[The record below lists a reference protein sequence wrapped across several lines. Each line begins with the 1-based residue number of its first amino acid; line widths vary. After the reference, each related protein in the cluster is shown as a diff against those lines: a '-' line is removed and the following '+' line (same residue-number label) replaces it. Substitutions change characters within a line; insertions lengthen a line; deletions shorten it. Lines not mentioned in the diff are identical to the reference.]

1 MPAAPT
7 ISAVHAGDT
16 ALTVVW
22 TDPSAVTGITNYDVR
37 YILTSADETVD
48 ANWTLKENVWTDGD
62 RLLYLITGLGNNA
75 RYDVQVR
82 VKTDTNGA
90 WSGTTE
96 GEADDADGTT
106 CPAQATIPINVP
118 LGGNLSAF
126 YDRDRHSFQVTAPAS
141 FTIGSQ
147 GPIDLV
153 GTLYK
158 LDGSTWYQLH
168 RDDDSGPD
176 RNFRIGR
183 SLTAG
188 LHCLRIEG
196 LGGSGDFTF
205 ELESRADST
214 GRSDAH
220 QVALDGNGKG
230 VLDAPDDEDYFQFT
244 LAAET
249 DVLIFADPAEWDM
262 KAELQ
267 DSNGTFLATSDDGYV
282 IFRETQFFFR
292 RNLAA
297 DTYYVKVEA
306 PGRSSGEYSVHVQ
319 TATTPG
325 TGIAG
330 AATVSLS
337 TAGAQYSGRIAS
349 ATDADY
355 FKIQTSSAANLYVR
369 AVSNTVDIDGAI
381 VNGND
386 QAVSANVF
394 EQDFTSSGPKG
405 FTISARLDAGTH
417 YVKVTRSSSDSATG
431 GFLLWVV
438 KDDTMDNITRTCS
451 RNTPFSD
458 PFIICQWFLRNSGQ
472 FVDSTFG
479 EDIRVQ
485 DVWNSGVLGAGVGVA
500 IVDDGFHIGHP
511 DLAAN
516 VDATRNHDYVGDGLF
531 YPLGEHGT
539 SVAGIIAA
547 RDDSVGMRGV
557 APRATIFGNNLLRS
571 GDVANEAD
579 ALTRNAATTGVSN
592 NSWSFRDTPAVD
604 AATAAWE
611 LAIETGL
618 EMGYGGKGTVY
629 VWAGGNG
636 GPDDHTNIDGR
647 TNHYGVIA
655 VCATT
660 DQGVQSNYSES
671 GASLWVCGPSS
682 GQDRNSLLSD
692 RPGIYTTRNYG
703 RYGEFT
709 GTSAAT
715 PTVAGVVALMRSANS
730 NLTWRDV
737 KLILAATARKNDSS
751 DGSWN
756 TGVGKLGASGNYH
769 FSHRY
774 GFGVVNASAAVTLA
788 QTWTLLPP
796 LIRTTPVT
804 ETANLAIPDG
814 IRSGPNRPWGATVT
828 SSLEVG
834 DDVDFIEFVE
844 IVADFDTDEFRD
856 LEVTLTS
863 PSGTVSTISTRTY
876 LLAKFS
882 YDLSI
887 DPDYRFGSAK
897 HLGENP
903 EGAWTLTMR
912 DGWSGDTAT
921 LNSWSVRIYGHRAR
935 PNSPTGASVVGGQK
949 SLAVSWSE
957 PTVVGASEI
966 ISYDLRYIRTD
977 AADKADGHWT
987 VQTGVWS
994 SVGLEYTLMGLLD
1007 MTEYDV
1013 QLRAVNSRGFGPWS
1027 ETAVGTTLP
1036 NRAPYPV
1043 EPNKTLDLRAG
1054 STSEPI
1060 RVDGFFEDPDGDVL
1074 TYTATSLAPAVV
1086 AASMSG
1092 AQLTLRALSTGRATV
1107 TVSATDIAGSNSPAE
1122 LNYDIEVGAQLGV
1135 TVSDAA
1141 LTIPEGGSRSYT
1153 VVLRAEPSGVV
1164 TITPSASSAEVT
1176 VDPAALTFTSGDWD
1190 APQRV
1195 GVDAE
1200 HDTDAVADPSVTIS
1214 HQVSGGD
1221 YGAVSASSVRVT
1233 VVEDDTPT
1241 LSIESAQGNESGGPL
1256 QFEVSLSLVSSQDV
1270 TVDYRTSDGSGSGG
1284 ARAGSDYTAADSTLT
1299 FSAGSSAPQTLT
1311 VEVLDDSVDEEEEE
1325 ILRLTLTNPSNA
1337 ALAGGG
1343 QSLQVLGK
1351 ILDDDDPEVEVSFGS
1366 ASYRIREGETADI
1379 LVRLNRDPERDLE
1392 IELQETLE
1400 GSATEADYSGV
1411 PMVVRFGP
1419 GVTSQ
1424 DFQVAVTDDTVVDEG
1439 ESLKLTF
1446 PAPPDRVS
1454 GSGETIIEFV
1464 DNDVSTPP
1472 PPNPGGGGGGGGG
1485 SPPSDDEDDDD
1496 GGGGVQPPPPPA
1508 PSGPPKADFTLTAE
1522 CAGDLC
1528 RARTGLPV
1536 TFEDTSTGRVQSRR
1550 WDFGDGTGSR
1560 NRRVD
1565 QVWSSPGFYEVALT
1579 VSDGT
1584 TESTA
1589 RQMFLVEAGDPA
1601 GTCVSDAE
1609 TRCLQDSRY
1618 AVTVDWQTAA
1628 GSGGGS
1634 VVHAGTNDS
1643 GLFTFFDRNNWE
1655 VLIKVLD
1662 GCALNGR
1669 VWVFGASTTDLGYVI
1684 RVTDTATG
1692 AVKEY
1697 RNEPGMP
1704 ASAVTDVTAFP
1715 QGCEP

>member
-1 MPAAPT
+1 M
-7 ISAVHAGDT
+7 
-16 ALTVVW
+16 
-22 TDPSAVTGITNYDVR
+22 
-37 YILTSADETVD
+37 
-48 ANWTLKENVWTDGD
+48 
-62 RLLYLITGLGNNA
+62 
-75 RYDVQVR
+75 
-82 VKTDTNGA
+82 
-90 WSGTTE
+90 
-96 GEADDADGTT
+96 
-106 CPAQATIPINVP
+106 
-118 LGGNLSAF
+118 
-126 YDRDRHSFQVTAPAS
+126 
-141 FTIGSQ
+141 
-147 GPIDLV
+147 
-153 GTLYK
+153 
-158 LDGSTWYQLH
+158 
-168 RDDDSGPD
+168 
-176 RNFRIGR
+176 
-183 SLTAG
+183 
-188 LHCLRIEG
+188 
-196 LGGSGDFTF
+196 
-205 ELESRADST
+205 
-214 GRSDAH
+214 
-220 QVALDGNGKG
+220 
-230 VLDAPDDEDYFQFT
+230 
-244 LAAET
+244 
-249 DVLIFADPAEWDM
+249 
-262 KAELQ
+262 
-267 DSNGTFLATSDDGYV
+267 
-282 IFRETQFFFR
+282 
-292 RNLAA
+292 
-297 DTYYVKVEA
+297 
-306 PGRSSGEYSVHVQ
+306 
-319 TATTPG
+319 
-325 TGIAG
+325 
-330 AATVSLS
+330 
-337 TAGAQYSGRIAS
+337 
-349 ATDADY
+349 
-355 FKIQTSSAANLYVR
+355 
-369 AVSNTVDIDGAI
+369 
-381 VNGND
+381 
-386 QAVSANVF
+386 
-394 EQDFTSSGPKG
+394 
-405 FTISARLDAGTH
+405 
-417 YVKVTRSSSDSATG
+417 
-431 GFLLWVV
+431 
-438 KDDTMDNITRTCS
+438 
-451 RNTPFSD
+451 
-458 PFIICQWFLRNSGQ
+458 
-472 FVDSTFG
+472 
-479 EDIRVQ
+479 
-485 DVWNSGVLGAGVGVA
+485 
-500 IVDDGFHIGHP
+500 
-511 DLAAN
+511 
-516 VDATRNHDYVGDGLF
+516 
-531 YPLGEHGT
+531 
-539 SVAGIIAA
+539 
-547 RDDSVGMRGV
+547 

-571 GDVANEAD
+571 GDIANEAD

-604 AATAAWE
+604 AATSAWE
-611 LAIETGL
+611 MAIETGL
-618 EMGYGGKGTVY
+618 EIGYGGKGTVY

-660 DQGVQSNYSES
+660 DQGEQSHYSES
-671 GASLWVCGPSS
+671 GASLWVCGPSD
-682 GQDRNSLLSD
+682 GEDPTDLLGLRPD
-692 RPGIYTTRNYG
+692 RPGLYTTRNYG

-709 GTSAAT
+709 GTSAAA
-715 PTVAGVVALMRSANS
+715 PAVAGVVALMRSANS

-737 KLILAATARKNDSS
+737 KLVLAATARKNDSS
-751 DGSWN
+751 DSSWSD
-756 TGVGKLGASGNYH
+756 GAGKLGASGNYH
-769 FSHRY
+769 FSHLY
-774 GFGVVNASAAVTLA
+774 GFGVVDAEAAVNLA
-788 QTWTLLPP
+788 KTWTTLPP
-796 LIRTTPVT
+796 LIKTTPVT
-804 ETANLAIPDG
+804 ADANLAIPDG
-814 IRSGPNRPWGATVT
+814 TRTGPSAPFGATVS

-844 IVADFDTDEFRD
+844 IVADFDASEFRD

-863 PSGTVSTISTRTY
+863 PSGTKATISTRTY
-876 LLAKFS
+876 LLARIL

-903 EGAWTLTMR
+903 EGAWTLSMR
-912 DGWSGDTAT
+912 DGWTGDTAT

-935 PNSPTGASVVGGQK
+935 PHSPAGASMVGQQK
-949 SLAVSWSE
+949 SLAVSWSA
-957 PTVVGASEI
+957 PTATGASEI
-966 ISYDLRYIRTD
+966 TSYDLRYIRTD
-977 AADKADGHWT
+977 ATNKTDGAWT
-987 VQTGVWS
+987 VRTGVWS
-994 SVGLEYTLMGLLD
+994 ANALEYTLTGLVD
-1007 MTEYDV
+1007 MTEYDI

-1043 EPNKTLDLRAG
+1043 ESNKTLDLRAG

-1074 TYTATSLAPAVV
+1074 TYTATSLSPAVV

-1122 LNYDIEVGAQLGV
+1122 LDYDIEVRALLGV

-1141 LTIPEGGSRSYT
+1141 LTIAEGGSSSYT
-1153 VVLRAEPSGVV
+1153 VVLRAEPSGAV

-1176 VDPAALTFTSGDWD
+1176 VNPAALTFTSGDWN

-1195 GVDAE
+1195 DVNAE

-1214 HQVSGGD
+1214 HQVSDGD
-1221 YGAVSASSVRVT
+1221 YGSVSASSVRVT
-1233 VVEDDTPT
+1233 VVEDDAPT
-1241 LSIESAQGNESGGPL
+1241 LSIESADADESDGQL
-1256 QFEVSLSLVSSQDV
+1256 AFEVSLSIVSSEDV
-1270 TVDYRTSDGSGSGG
+1270 TVDYRTSDGSGSGA
-1284 ARAGSDYTAADSTLT
+1284 ARAGSDYTAANGALT
-1299 FSAGSSAPQTLT
+1299 FSAGSLAPQALT

-1337 ALAGGG
+1337 SLAGGG

-1366 ASYRIREGETADI
+1366 ARYRVREGETADI
-1379 LVRLNRDPERDLE
+1379 LVRLTRDPERNLE
-1392 IELQETLE
+1392 IELLQTLE
-1400 GSATEADYSGV
+1400 GGATQADYSGV

-1419 GVTSQ
+1419 GVTRQ

-1496 GGGGVQPPPPPA
+1496 DGGGGVQPPPPPA

-1528 RARTGLPV
+1528 RARTLPV

-1565 QVWSSPGFYEVALT
+1565 QVWAEPGFYEVALT

>member
-1 MPAAPT
+1 MC
-7 ISAVHAGDT
+7 G
-16 ALTVVW
+16 
-22 TDPSAVTGITNYDVR
+22 PSATR
-37 YILTSADETVD
+37 STST
-48 ANWTLKENVWTDGD
+48 
-62 RLLYLITGLGNNA
+62 
-75 RYDVQVR
+75 
-82 VKTDTNGA
+82 
-90 WSGTTE
+90 
-96 GEADDADGTT
+96 
-106 CPAQATIPINVP
+106 
-118 LGGNLSAF
+118 
-126 YDRDRHSFQVTAPAS
+126 
-141 FTIGSQ
+141 
-147 GPIDLV
+147 
-153 GTLYK
+153 
-158 LDGSTWYQLH
+158 
-168 RDDDSGPD
+168 
-176 RNFRIGR
+176 
-183 SLTAG
+183 
-188 LHCLRIEG
+188 
-196 LGGSGDFTF
+196 
-205 ELESRADST
+205 
-214 GRSDAH
+214 
-220 QVALDGNGKG
+220 
-230 VLDAPDDEDYFQFT
+230 
-244 LAAET
+244 
-249 DVLIFADPAEWDM
+249 
-262 KAELQ
+262 
-267 DSNGTFLATSDDGYV
+267 
-282 IFRETQFFFR
+282 
-292 RNLAA
+292 
-297 DTYYVKVEA
+297 
-306 PGRSSGEYSVHVQ
+306 
-319 TATTPG
+319 
-325 TGIAG
+325 
-330 AATVSLS
+330 
-337 TAGAQYSGRIAS
+337 
-349 ATDADY
+349 
-355 FKIQTSSAANLYVR
+355 
-369 AVSNTVDIDGAI
+369 GAI

-500 IVDDGFHIGHP
+500 VVDDGFHIGHP

-516 VDATRNHDYVGDGLF
+516 VDATRNHDYVGNGLF

-539 SVAGIIAA
+539 SIAGIIAA
-547 RDDSVGMRGV
+547 RDDSIGMRGV
-557 APRATIFGNNLLRS
+557 APRATIFGNNLLLS

-592 NSWSFRDTPAVD
+592 NSWSFRDSPAVD

-618 EMGYGGKGTVY
+618 ETGYGGKGTVY

-682 GQDRNSLLSD
+682 GQDRNTLLSD

-814 IRSGPNRPWGATVT
+814 IQSGPSRPWGATVT

-876 LLAKFS
+876 LLAKFR

-994 SVGLEYTLMGLLD
+994 SGGLEYTLMGLLD

-1013 QLRAVNSRGFGPWS
+1013 QLRAMNSRGFGPWS
-1027 ETAVGTTLP
+1027 ETAVGLTLP
-1036 NRAPYPV
+1036 NRAPGESLSPLFLQV
-1043 EPNKTLDLRAG
+1043 ENGAQ
-1054 STSEPI
+1054 S
-1060 RVDGFFEDPDGDVL
+1060 VDVSSAFTDPTNL
-1074 TYTATSLAPAVV
+1074 TFT
-1086 AASMSG
+1086 AASSD
-1092 AQLTLRALSTGRATV
+1092 ATVATVAVTGSMVTVTPVLHGTTTV
-1107 TVSATDIAGSNSPAE
+1107 TVTGTGGGGSSTT
-1122 LNYDIEVGAQLGV
+1122 QTFTV
-1135 TVSDAA
+1135 TVANRPPQAA
-1141 LTIPEGGSRSYT
+1141 GTLPALS
-1153 VVLRAEPSGVV
+1153 LRAEDG
-1164 TITPSASSAEVT
+1164 AGT
-1176 VDPAALTFTSGDWD
+1176 VDVSGAFTDPDNDALTFTAASSDETV
-1190 APQRV
+1190 ATV
-1195 GVDAE
+1195 
-1200 HDTDAVADPSVTIS
+1200 AVANSVVT
-1214 HQVSGGD
+1214 VTPRSGG
-1221 YGAVSASSVRVT
+1221 ATTVT
-1233 VVEDDTPT
+1233 VTAT
-1241 LSIESAQGNESGGPL
+1241 
-1256 QFEVSLSLVSSQDV
+1256 
-1270 TVDYRTSDGSGSGG
+1270 DGSGSSATQEFDATVANRSPAAAGTLAALSLRAEDGDRTVDVSG
-1284 ARAGSDYTAADSTLT
+1284 AFTDPDNDDLTYVATSSDETVATVAVADSVV
-1299 FSAGSSAPQTLT
+1299 T
-1311 VEVLDDSVDEEEEE
+1311 VTPLSRGTTTVTVTATD
-1325 ILRLTLTNPSNA
+1325 
-1337 ALAGGG
+1337 
-1343 QSLQVLGK
+1343 
-1351 ILDDDDPEVEVSFGS
+1351 VE
-1366 ASYRIREGETADI
+1366 
-1379 LVRLNRDPERDLE
+1379 N
-1392 IELQETLE
+1392 
-1400 GSATEADYSGV
+1400 GSATQTFE
-1411 PMVVRFGP
+1411 
-1419 GVTSQ
+1419 VT
-1424 DFQVAVTDDTVVDEG
+1424 VANRPPELVGRLAALSLRVEDGDETVD
-1439 ESLKLTF
+1439 
-1446 PAPPDRVS
+1446 VS
-1454 GSGETIIEFV
+1454 GAFTDP
-1464 DNDVSTPP
+1464 DNGRSHV
-1472 PPNPGGGGGGGGG
+1472 
-1485 SPPSDDEDDDD
+1485 SPP
-1496 GGGGVQPPPPPA
+1496 GH
-1508 PSGPPKADFTLTAE
+1508 
-1522 CAGDLC
+1522 
-1528 RARTGLPV
+1528 RT
-1536 TFEDTSTGRVQSRR
+1536 RRRRR
-1550 WDFGDGTGSR
+1550 WR
-1560 NRRVD
+1560 YR
-1565 QVWSSPGFYEVALT
+1565 
-1579 VSDGT
+1579 
-1584 TESTA
+1584 
-1589 RQMFLVEAGDPA
+1589 
-1601 GTCVSDAE
+1601 
-1609 TRCLQDSRY
+1609 TR
-1618 AVTVDWQTAA
+1618 W
-1628 GSGGGS
+1628 
-1634 VVHAGTNDS
+1634 
-1643 GLFTFFDRNNWE
+1643 
-1655 VLIKVLD
+1655 
-1662 GCALNGR
+1662 
-1669 VWVFGASTTDLGYVI
+1669 
-1684 RVTDTATG
+1684 
-1692 AVKEY
+1692 
-1697 RNEPGMP
+1697 
-1704 ASAVTDVTAFP
+1704 
-1715 QGCEP
+1715 